1 MESIKKATPFWIIV
15 LLVFSITACSNDS
28 GSSLFR
34 PSTITSFNIVS
45 RQAAYEGK
53 AFGTVGQYELILA
66 QATGVINPRDP
77 KNSGIV
83 NLDKAPKNKDGM
95 VEYTVDVHILKP
107 VDMTKGNNKIVY
119 DVVNRGGKMALS
131 TLNGQT
137 AWTSAGSGLDF
148 LQNSGYTLVWSGWQG
163 DVAMPAV
170 PLATS
175 VAGTSFP
182 IAVKSDGSDITGL
195 SREEFV
201 DKAANP
207 FTGVLTYPA
216 ATADK
221 TGVTLTVRQN
231 EKDARTIVPAANWD
245 YVAGSNNQQI
255 LVTKV
260 PGYDMGA
267 LYEFIYTA
275 KSPTVMGI
283 GFAAVRDVVSFLR
296 FSTAASN
303 PLNSSTINKA
313 IIFGISQSGRFI
325 RDFIYQGFNLNTNG
339 KVVFE
344 GALPVV
350 AGARRTFTNYAFAQP
365 GRFTRQ
371 HEDHLYPQGSFPF
384 TYGTL
389 TDALSGQTDGIFAKC
404 TSTTSCPR
412 LFHFDTDSEVWQGY
426 NSLIVTDTAGVAIT
440 LPDNVRVFL
449 MAGRCHAPGTSP
461 TGVQAV
467 NSLPYGAPLRALLL
481 SLDNWISNGTTPLA
495 SKWPSLADGSYV
507 SLATAQTQWPAGI
520 PSWPWLNL
528 INTIEVRDY
537 SVLPPVITSAAYP
550 LYVPRFDA
558 DGNTLTGLVYPEIS
572 VPVGTYSGRSTR
584 KTGFAPGEMNNILGG
599 YRQFELTAAARAISG
614 DPRLSLEE
622 RYPGADAAARN
633 ADYQAK
639 LKIKADE
646 LAAQGYMLPMDAP
659 AYYTRTLPTGAPT
672 P

>member
-1 MESIKKATPFWIIV
+1 MQSIRKTTPFWIIV
-15 LLVFSITACSNDS
+15 LLIFSITACNSDR
-28 GSSLFR
+28 GSFPFR
-34 PSTITSFNIVS
+34 PSSVTSFNIVS
-45 RQAAYEGK
+45 RSVAYEGK

-66 QATGVINPRDP
+66 QVTGVLNPLDP
-77 KNSGIV
+77 RNSGIV

-95 VEYTVDVHILKP
+95 VEYMVDVHILKP
-107 VDMTKGNNKIVY
+107 VDMTRGNSKILY

-148 LQNSGYTLVWSGWQG
+148 LQNNGYTLVWSGWQG
-163 DVAMPAV
+163 DVAMTAV
-170 PLATS
+170 PSATS
-175 VAGTSFP
+175 VAGTNFP
-182 IAVKSDGSDITGL
+182 VAVNHDGSDITGM

-201 DKAANP
+201 DKATNP
-207 FTGVLTYPA
+207 FTGALTYPA
-216 ATADK
+216 ASEEK
-221 TGVTLTVRQN
+221 TNATLTVRQN
-231 EKDARTIVPAANWD
+231 ETDARTTVPAANWD
-245 YVAGSNNQQI
+245 YVAGSNSKQI
-255 LVTKV
+255 QITKIS
-260 PGYDMGA
+260 GYDMGA

-275 KSPTVMGI
+275 KSPIVMGI

-296 FSTAASN
+296 FSKESTN
-303 PLNSSTINKA
+303 PLSDSTISKVV
-313 IIFGISQSGRFI
+313 IFGISQSGRFI
-325 RDFIYQGFNLNTNG
+325 RDFIYQGFNLNANG

-344 GALPVV
+344 GAIPVV

-389 TDALSGQTDGIFAKC
+389 TDPLSGQKDGILKQC
-404 TSTTSCPR
+404 GMSRSCPSI
-412 LFHFDTDSEVWQGY
+412 FHFDTDSEVWQGY
-426 NSLIVTDTAGVAIT
+426 NSLIVTDTTGGAIT

-495 SKWPSLADGSYV
+495 SKWPSLIGGGYV
-507 SLATAQTQWPAGI
+507 NLATAATQWPVGI
-520 PSWPWLNL
+520 PNWPWLNL
-528 INTIEVRDY
+528 INTIEVRNYD
-537 SVLPPVITSAAYP
+537 VQPPAIVSAAYP
-550 LYVPRFDA
+550 LYVPRFNI
-558 DGNTLTGLVYPEIS
+558 DGNTMDGLVYPEVS

-599 YRQFELTAAARAISG
+599 YRQFELTAAARTASG

-622 RYPGADAAARN
+622 LYPGADAAARN
-633 ADYQAK
+633 ANYQAK

-646 LAAQGYMLPMDAP
+646 LVAQGYMLSADAA
-659 AYYTRTLPTGAPT
+659 AYYTKTLPTGAPV